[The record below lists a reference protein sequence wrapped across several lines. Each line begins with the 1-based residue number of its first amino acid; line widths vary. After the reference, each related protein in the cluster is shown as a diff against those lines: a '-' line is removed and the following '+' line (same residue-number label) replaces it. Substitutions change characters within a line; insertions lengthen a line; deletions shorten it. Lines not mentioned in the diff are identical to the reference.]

1 MRVRVNKF
9 GGIMKKL
16 NKLLLLG
23 LLVAG
28 LSSCGVDNTRFE
40 ETDTGEEV
48 TLETV
53 YNKVLDI
60 EKCLN
65 FDIEACN
72 RAEAS
77 EGGFTSS
84 PFFFEDLLDAD
95 TIEFKGMTFTKVD
108 VSDDETAVK
117 FETKNTYDVAG
128 SSRDMVLKQKLI
140 IRDDF
145 TVDTQASWK
154 WQEGTIYFAWQH
166 DNPSSGTSQWFIDL
180 FKGIINETGIE
191 WQSISRNNFWIDNN
205 KAVVVKSEL

>member
-1 MRVRVNKF
+1 MR
-9 GGIMKKL
+9 KL
-16 NKLLLLG
+16 TKLLALG

-108 VSDDETAVK
+108 VSDDESAVK
-117 FETKNTYDVAG
+117 FESINTYSVTQNA
-128 SSRDMVLKQKLI
+128 RDIIIKQKLI
-140 IRDDF
+140 IRDNF
-145 TVDTQASWK
+145 SVDTQASWK
-154 WQEGTIYFAWQH
+154 FAGNGFSWDHSNPQNGT
-166 DNPSSGTSQWFIDL
+166 PQWFVDL
-180 FKGIINETGIE
+180 YDGIFNETGIE
-191 WQSISRNNFWIDNN
+191 WQSISRNKFWIGSD
-205 KAVVVKSEL
+205 KAIITQSEF

>member
-154 WQEGTIYFAWQH
+154 LASKGQYTSHGQH
-166 DNPSSGTSQWFIDL
+166 DNPSSG
-180 FKGIINETGIE
+180 
-191 WQSISRNNFWIDNN
+191 SITM
-205 KAVVVKSEL
+205 VH

>member
-1 MRVRVNKF
+1 
-9 GGIMKKL
+9 MKKL

-84 PFFFEDLLDAD
+84 PFFFEDLLDAE
-95 TIEFKGMTFTKVD
+95 TIEFKGMTFTKVEI
-108 VSDDETAVK
+108 SADESAVK
-117 FETKNTYDVAG
+117 FESINTYSVTQN
-128 SSRDMVLKQKLI
+128 SRDIMIKQKLI
-140 IRDDF
+140 VRDDF

-154 WQEGTIYFAWQH
+154 FDGNGFSWDH
-166 DNPSSGTSQWFIDL
+166 DNPPTGASQWFVDL
-180 FKGIINETGIE
+180 FEGIFNETGIE
-191 WQSISRNNFWIDNN
+191 WQSISRNNFWIGNN
-205 KAVVVKSEL
+205 KAVIVKSEL